1 MNIELLTLLIIALVI
16 ILLFAGFPFAFTLG
30 SIGVLVGLYVWG
42 GFTGLT
48 VMAPRVFR
56 LMISYAL
63 VSVPMFILM
72 ASMLEK
78 SGVAEDLYEAMYQWL
93 GAIRGGL
100 AAATILA
107 CTLIAAMTGIIGA
120 GVVSMGLVAIPPMLK
135 RGYDKH
141 LAMGSVMAGGSLG
154 TLIPPSVPLI
164 IYGMEAGVSIGRLFM
179 AGVFPGLMLAALYV
193 FYILIRGLIQPKFCP
208 ALPKD
213 ERVTSIKAK
222 LALSRKVVAPMFL
235 VILVLGSIYA
245 GIAGITEVSALGA
258 AGAILITA
266 ARRRLTW
273 SSLKDAVFATMRI
286 TCMVM
291 WIFFGAMILV
301 SAYYPAGG
309 GQFIKEQ
316 ILGVG
321 LGPLGIIVIMALVFV
336 VMGFFFD
343 WLAILLLTMPA
354 FVPIVQNL
362 GFDLIW
368 FGIVYLMCMQTAY
381 LTPPF
386 GGALFYLRGIVPPHI
401 TMIDIMLSVPPF
413 VALQLVGLGVVIAF
427 PDIALWLPGKMIG

>member
-1 MNIELLTLLIIALVI
+1 MNIELLTLIIIGLIIV
-16 ILLFAGFPFAFTLG
+16 LLLAGLPFAFTLG
-30 SIGVLVGLYVWG
+30 SIGVLIAFYVWG

-48 VMAPRVFR
+48 VIAPRVFS

-78 SGVAEDLYEAMYQWL
+78 SGVAEDLYGAMYQWL
-93 GAIRGGL
+93 GGIRGGL

-141 LAMGSVMAGGSLG
+141 LAMGCVMAGGSLG

-179 AGVFPGLMLAALYV
+179 GGVFPGLVLAALYV
-193 FYILIRGLIQPKFCP
+193 FYILIKGLAQPRSCP

-213 ERVTSIKAK
+213 ERITSTKAK
-222 LALSRKVVAPMFL
+222 LALSRNVVAPMFL
-235 VILVLGSIYA
+235 IVIVLGAIYA

-258 AGAILITA
+258 AGAIVITA
-266 ARRRLTW
+266 VRRRLTW
-273 SSLKDAVFATMRI
+273 SSLKNSVFETMKI

-291 WIFFGAMILV
+291 WIFFGANIFV

-309 GQFIKEQ
+309 GKFIQE
-316 ILGVG
+316 LVLATG

-343 WLAILLLTMPA
+343 WLAILLLTIPA
-354 FVPIVQNL
+354 FVPIVQDL

-386 GGALFYLRGIVPPHI
+386 GGALFYIRGIVPPQI
-401 TMIDIMLSVPPF
+401 TMTDIMLSVPPF
-413 VALQLVGLGVVIAF
+413 VALQLVGLGLVIAF
-427 PDIALWLPGKMIG
+427 PNLALWLPEKMIG